1 MSKKTDD
8 TLHDDYDFSNAVRGK
23 YRHFSGQARTL
34 EIHHPDGSVTVETV
48 EPAIELDPD
57 VRPYFPTSEA
67 VNKAL
72 RGLIEL
78 IPDEENKP
86 SNSAT

>member
-1 MSKKTDD
+1 MDKEANDA
-8 TLHDDYDFSNAVRGK
+8 LRDDYDFSNGTRGK

-34 EIHHPDGSVTVETV
+34 KVHHPDGSVTIETV
-48 EPAIELDPD
+48 APVIELDPD
-57 VRPYFPTSEA
+57 VRRYFPDSEA

-78 IPDEENKP
+78 LPEERGK
-86 SNSAT
+86 SSAR

>member
-1 MSKKTDD
+1 MSKETDD
-8 TLHDDYDFSNAVRGK
+8 TLRDDYDFSDGVRGK
-23 YRHFSGQARTL
+23 YHHFVGQACTL
-34 EIHHPDGSVTVETV
+34 KVRQPDGSVTVRTV

-57 VRPYFPTSEA
+57 VREYFPTSEA

-78 IPDEENKP
+78 IPDN
-86 SNSAT
+86 SNSSGQAR

>member
-1 MSKKTDD
+1 MGKDIDD
-8 TLHDDYDFSNAVRGK
+8 TLRDDYDFSNGTRGK

-34 EIHHPDGSVTVETV
+34 KVRHSDGSVTVETV
-48 EPAIELDPD
+48 EPAIELDSD
-57 VRPYFPTSEA
+57 VRKYFPNSEA

-78 IPDEENKP
+78 IPNDEPP
-86 SNSAT
+86 SSAP

>member
-1 MSKKTDD
+1 MDEEADD
-8 TLHDDYDFSNAVRGK
+8 TLRDDYDFSKGTRGK

-34 EIHHPDGSVTVETV
+34 KVRHPDGSVTVETA
-48 EPAIELDPD
+48 PPTIELEPD
-57 VRPYFPTSEA
+57 VRRYFPDSEA

-78 IPDEENKP
+78 IPDDEP
-86 SNSAT
+86 PRSAP